1 MVSEI
6 FRRLRSPNNTTVGN
20 QFAPSSA
27 GAWGSSASN
36 NRNGVA
42 FGSALLFYVS
52 TWLRSPSG
60 SSASVVYVVSV
71 AGAAQ
76 GNDPAKAAAKN
87 GVAFGF
93 YQVHPRIH
101 CSIYWLRSPTKSTV
115 QAHEQ
120 VTADGAVRDTGKFSS
135 YKQGV
140 AFGFSGRVPKEQ

>member
-1 MVSEI
+1 MV
-6 FRRLRSPNNTTVGN
+6 FV
-20 QFAPSSA
+20 Q
-27 GAWGSSASN
+27 AS
-36 NRNGVA
+36 GIP
-42 FGSALLFYVS
+42 L
-52 TWLRSPSG
+52 
-60 SSASVVYVVSV
+60 
-71 AGAAQ
+71 AAQ
-76 GNDPAKAAAKN
+76 KYQTDRF

-93 YQVHPRIH
+93 YQVHPRIY